1 MAVRAQDF
9 QIPKITHEE
18 VNENR
23 GVFVIEPLDRG
34 FGYTFGNSLRR
45 VLLSSLEGAA
55 VTSVKLEGVAHEFT
69 TLPGVRE
76 DVTDIILN
84 LKQLVCILHGE
95 SPEVEVRLTKRGEGI
110 VTAADIE
117 APADLEILNPE
128 LEIANLSSKGRL
140 EITLTIGRG
149 RGYVPAEGN
158 RGQAH
163 TIGVIPVDSMFSP
176 IRRVAYDVE
185 AARVGQ
191 RTDYDKL
198 ILDVTTNG
206 SIDPKDAIAQAAEI
220 LIRQLAIFT
229 DLEKMEGFGEA
240 RRPRPSGADS
250 VGVSLARGME
260 NFPIEELE
268 LGVRSYNCLKRV
280 GIETIGDLVTKTEN
294 ELAAIPNFGKKS
306 IEEVKE
312 TLAAARPAP
321 PRRRGRQRRGGV
333 EADVRHERSGK
344 KLGRDS
350 AHRKALY
357 ANLAGALIEHGRIKT
372 TVTKAK
378 AVKPIAEQ
386 MITLGRRGDLHARR
400 QAIAFLRSRDVV
412 HKLFAEVAPRF
423 EDRPGGYSRI
433 IRIGPRPGDAAE
445 MAYLELVDEEYVAK
459 EREERDAAS
468 PSAAVPRRGGRG
480 GARGARPRRSRS
492 RRRAEA
498 EASRARAEAEAD
510 EPAPRATSP
519 RPTTRGL
526 DADADEGADDRRS
539 RAPPTLRSAERLR
552 EARAE
557 EPPADHG
564 ERDQLEARRRSP
576 R

>member
-18 VNENR
+18 VTENR

-95 SPEVEVRLTKRGEGI
+95 SPEVEVRLTKRGEGV

-117 APADLEILNPE
+117 APADLEILNPD

-140 EITLTIGRG
+140 EITVTIGRG
-149 RGYVPAEGN
+149 RGYLPAEGN

-176 IRRVAYDVE
+176 INRVAYDVE

-240 RRPRPSGADS
+240 AQAAAEGGESA
-250 VGVSLARGME
+250 GVSLAGGME

-280 GIETIGDLVTKTEN
+280 GIETIGDLVTKSES

-312 TLAAARPAP
+312 TLQQHGLNL
-321 PRRRGRQRRGGV
+321 RGGSSANGV
-333 EADVRHERSGK
+333 EA
-344 KLGRDS
+344 
-350 AHRKALY
+350 
-357 ANLAGALIEHGRIKT
+357 
-372 TVTKAK
+372 
-378 AVKPIAEQ
+378 
-386 MITLGRRGDLHARR
+386 
-400 QAIAFLRSRDVV
+400 
-412 HKLFAEVAPRF
+412 
-423 EDRPGGYSRI
+423 
-433 IRIGPRPGDAAE
+433 
-445 MAYLELVDEEYVAK
+445 
-459 EREERDAAS
+459 
-468 PSAAVPRRGGRG
+468 
-480 GARGARPRRSRS
+480 
-492 RRRAEA
+492 
-498 EASRARAEAEAD
+498 
-510 EPAPRATSP
+510 
-519 RPTTRGL
+519 
-526 DADADEGADDRRS
+526 
-539 RAPPTLRSAERLR
+539 
-552 EARAE
+552 
-557 EPPADHG
+557 
-564 ERDQLEARRRSP
+564 
-576 R
+576 

>member
-1 MAVRAQDF
+1 MAARSSLMEF
-9 QIPKITHEE
+9 QVPKITHEE
-18 VNENR
+18 VTENR

-76 DVTDIILN
+76 DVTDVILN
-84 LKQLVCILHGE
+84 LKQLVCLLHGD
-95 SPEVEVRLTKRGEGI
+95 SPEVEVRLTKKGAGT

-176 IRRVAYDVE
+176 IRRVTYDVE

-198 ILDVTTNG
+198 ILDVGTDG
-206 SIDPKDAIAQAAEI
+206 SIDPKDAIAQGAEI

-229 DLEKMEGFGEA
+229 DLEKIEGFGA
-240 RRPRPSGADS
+240 DAASSTNGGGAPE
-250 VGVSLARGME
+250 VSLAHGME

-280 GIETIGDLVTKTEN
+280 GIETIGDLVTKSEN

-312 TLAAARPAP
+312 TL
-321 PRRRGRQRRGGV
+321 GQ
-333 EADVRHERSGK
+333 
-344 KLGRDS
+344 
-350 AHRKALY
+350 
-357 ANLAGALIEHGRIKT
+357 HGLR
-372 TVTKAK
+372 
-378 AVKPIAEQ
+378 
-386 MITLGRRGDLHARR
+386 LRGDDG
-400 QAIAFLRSRDVV
+400 SSS
-412 HKLFAEVAPRF
+412 P
-423 EDRPGGYSRI
+423 
-433 IRIGPRPGDAAE
+433 
-445 MAYLELVDEEYVAK
+445 EL
-459 EREERDAAS
+459 
-468 PSAAVPRRGGRG
+468 
-480 GARGARPRRSRS
+480 
-492 RRRAEA
+492 
-498 EASRARAEAEAD
+498 
-510 EPAPRATSP
+510 
-519 RPTTRGL
+519 
-526 DADADEGADDRRS
+526 
-539 RAPPTLRSAERLR
+539 
-552 EARAE
+552 
-557 EPPADHG
+557 
-564 ERDQLEARRRSP
+564 
-576 R
+576 